1 MGTPEVVAPAGIR
14 PLADVVGAAKPAL
27 AQVAERLCATKA
39 DAGDLLQ
46 DTLERA
52 MRQGIPAD
60 VRNPRAWLATIMHNL
75 FIDRCRSQQR
85 QPIHEPLE
93 EGHNDAV
100 ESLDTTDEPAWGRA
114 TIDDVRRALD
124 QIDPTF
130 ARVYRLHAFEQRSY
144 EQIAAVLKI
153 ERVTVGTRLNRARK
167 MLRQVLVKRLGL
179 EEAP

>member
-1 MGTPEVVAPAGIR
+1 MEADAVVPVGAR
-14 PLADVVGAAKPAL
+14 PLADVLVTAKPAL
-27 AQVAERLCATKA
+27 AQIAGRLCATQA
-39 DAGDLLQ
+39 DASDLLQ

-52 MRQGIPAD
+52 TRQGIPAD

-75 FIDRCRSQQR
+75 FIDRCRSAQR
-85 QPIHEPLE
+85 QPIHELLDE
-93 EGHNDAV
+93 QHADAV
-100 ESLDTTDEPAWGRA
+100 TSIDVTEEPAWGRA
-114 TIDDVRRALD
+114 TLDDVRKALD

-130 ARVYRLHAFEQRSY
+130 AKVYRLHAFENHSY
-144 EQIAAVLKI
+144 EQIAGMLKI